1 MICILISVKWI
12 YKICQLPGF
21 VNSHSRYDLFQQF
34 QIAPAPFLT
43 LWSRAQE
50 KQLPPTNFCLVV
62 LLFQFVY
69 SPACYRVQ
77 KQVLICAFCNH
88 ASTVLPNPICAGA
101 IRVNAV
107 FFRESA
113 MPFLY
118 ARVFQVFSG
127 FHCHRWPWP
136 PSCRH
141 PLTFSTWFLYAHFS
155 WFCVHTFLLFYEP
168 ATMAISSGRRQNY
181 RLLFLLLYLGFLR
194 LSASER
200 SLFSFRTF
208 GYFVCPQPRLAE
220 PFFSWIKLFLC

>member
-43 LWSRAQE
+43 LWSRTQE

-101 IRVNAV
+101 IVAGWSPFSSVNQLCRFMCFFYTRVY
-107 FFRESA
+107 FR
-113 MPFLY
+113 F
-118 ARVFQVFSG
+118 FQVFVAISDLD
-127 FHCHRWPWP
+127 
-136 PSCRH
+136 RH
-141 PLTFSTWFLYAHFS
+141 PAGILWPFPLN
-155 WFCVHTFLLFYEP
+155 FCMHTFPDFVCTLFCCSMNRQLWP
-168 ATMAISSGRRQNY
+168 CTSGRR
-181 RLLFLLLYLGFLR
+181 RTLEEIPGWGAPVSVLR
-194 LSASER
+194 FQILS
-200 SLFSFRTF
+200 
-208 GYFVCPQPRLAE
+208 
-220 PFFSWIKLFLC
+220 

>member
-1 MICILISVKWI
+1 MKICILISVKWI
-12 YKICQLPGF
+12 YKICQLPRF
-21 VNSHSRYDLFQQF
+21 ANSQSRCDLFQQF

-43 LWSRAQE
+43 LWSRTQE

-62 LLFQFVY
+62 LLFQCIY

-77 KQVLICAFCNH
+77 KQVLICASCNH

-127 FHCHRWPWP
+127 FRCHQLLWT
-136 PSCRH
+136 PSCRYL
-141 PLTFSTWFLYAHFS
+141 PAFPVRFLCAHFS

-168 ATMAISSGRRQNY
+168 ATMAVYSQKTSDSGRNS
-181 RLLFLLLYLGFLR
+181 RLLFLLLSLGFLR

-200 SLFSFRTF
+200 SLFSFRAF
-208 GYFVCPQPRLAE
+208 ASSDCPQPRLAE
-220 PFFSWIKLFLC
+220 PFFLE